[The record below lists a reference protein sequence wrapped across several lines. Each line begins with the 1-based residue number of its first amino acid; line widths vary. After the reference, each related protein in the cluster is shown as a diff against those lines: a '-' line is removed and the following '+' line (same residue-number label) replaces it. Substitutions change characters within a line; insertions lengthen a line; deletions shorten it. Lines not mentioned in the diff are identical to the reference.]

1 MPNLRKAKSNVLYG
15 CLKKGTLLCLSD
27 DSYITTFNS

>member
-1 MPNLRKAKSNVLYG
+1 MPTSEKLRVKPKHG
-15 CLKKGTLLCLSD
+15 EKGTLLCLSD